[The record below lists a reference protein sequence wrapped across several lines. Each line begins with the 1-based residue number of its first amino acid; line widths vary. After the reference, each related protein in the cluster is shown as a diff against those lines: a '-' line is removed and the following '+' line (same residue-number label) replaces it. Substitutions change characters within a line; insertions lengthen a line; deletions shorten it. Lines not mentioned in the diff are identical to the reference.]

1 MTNPTLKKIAETLG
15 ISVSTVSRA
24 LKKHPDISAA
34 TRQKVMDLAQTLDY
48 EPNASAVQL
57 RTRNSKLFGILVPSI
72 SNYFYES
79 FIAAIEEA
87 GRKNGYSIIILQS
100 GNDPEIEQVNLKL
113 FRQNRISGLFACIT
127 PQTKDLAGFDK
138 LRELETP
145 VIFFDKVPPGQQVQ
159 AVCLADSAA
168 GKMAAEAILHKKKKV
183 LALFG
188 DPQLLITQKRIQAFT
203 QTLTEHNKTITLQT
217 AHTCSSEEAR
227 VQTNRLLDDK
237 NNRPD
242 TIFCMSDEILIGVM
256 KALQENDLRPPAAIA
271 VIAISNG
278 FIPKLFY
285 PEITYVETSGKQL
298 GELAF
303 ARMLQC
309 IEGKLAPEEI
319 ILESRLVEGGSL

>member
-87 GRKNGYSIIILQS
+87 GRKNGYAIIILQS
-100 GNDPEIEQVNLKL
+100 GNDPDIEQENLKL

-138 LRELETP
+138 LREMETQ
-145 VIFFDKVPPGQQVQ
+145 VIFFDKIPPGQQQ

-168 GKMAAEAILHKKKKV
+168 GEMAANAIILKKKKKV

-188 DPQLLITQKRIQAFT
+188 DRQLLITQKRMKAFT
-203 QTLTEHNKTITLQT
+203 ETLREHKHTITLQT

-227 VQTNRLLDDK
+227 VLTNQVLADK
-237 NNRPD
+237 NNSPD

-256 KALQENDLRPPAAIA
+256 KALQENNLRPPTPIA

-278 FIPKLFY
+278 FIPKLFH

-309 IEGKLAPEEI
+309 TEGTLPPEEI
-319 ILESRLVEGGSL
+319 ILASKLVEGGSL